1 MLTVLLV
8 LALLFFIAHVALL
21 FTSFRKDSYN
31 KRRYA
36 WSHYTLWI
44 CGAIVYA
51 AAVLYAREDNSL
63 GIFNSTAKQLLILV
77 TVVVLS
83 IVAHTIVRLLV
94 LPKYKA
100 SGSNLSA
107 KS

>member
-1 MLTVLLV
+1 M

-21 FTSFRKDSYN
+21 FTSFGKTAYN

-44 CGAIVYA
+44 CGIIVYV
-51 AAVLYAREDNSL
+51 AAVLNARGDDTL
-63 GIFNSTAKQLLILV
+63 GIFNTPLKQLLILV
-77 TVVVLS
+77 VVAVLS
-83 IVAHTIVRLLV
+83 LVAHTIVRKLV

-100 SGSNLSA
+100 GI
-107 KS
+107 K